1 MSKNILVTGGCG
13 FIGSHLVDSLIK
25 EGYFVVVVDDL
36 SANTNLDYLQTYLDD
51 KSAQFFKYDIRDYEK
66 LNSITIDF
74 DSIFHLAAQPDVK
87 VSVNEPRLDFE
98 INVIGTFNILE
109 FMRNRN
115 IPEMIFA
122 SSVGTVYGEPEI
134 HPTPENHYLNP
145 ISNYGAAKAASEMYC
160 SSYSS
165 LYDLSI
171 ASLRLGNI
179 YGPRATH
186 GVMFDFFNKLREDAS
201 RLEILGDGK
210 QTKTYLYIDDTI
222 EAFNYICR
230 EIKRG
235 HEVYNVSSKE
245 IISVKE
251 IADELTTALGYD
263 NVQYSFTGG
272 KRGWKGDV
280 VYTLVDIS
288 KLISLGWQPKTT
300 VREGIRLYLDWLK
313 GKFRSSD

>member
-25 EGYFVVVVDDL
+25 AGHFVVVVDDL
-36 SANTNLDYLQTYLDD
+36 SANTNLDYLQTHLDN
-51 KSAQFFKYDIRDYEK
+51 KSAQFFKYDIREYEK
-66 LNSITIDF
+66 LNSLSTEF
-74 DSIFHLAAQPDVK
+74 DTIFHLAAQPDVK
-87 VSVNEPRLDFE
+87 VSVNDPRRDFE
-98 INVIGTFNILE
+98 INVNGTFNLLE
-109 FMRNRN
+109 FMRNREVS
-115 IPEMIFA
+115 EMIFA

-134 HPTPENHYLNP
+134 HPTPETHFLNP

-165 LYDLSI
+165 LYDLNI

-186 GVMFDFFNKLREDAS
+186 GVMFDFFNKLRKDAS
-201 RLEILGDGK
+201 KLEILGDGK

-222 EAFNYICR
+222 DAFHCVYR
-230 EIKRG
+230 KMKSG
-235 HEVYNVSSKE
+235 HEIYNVSSEE

-251 IADELTTALGYD
+251 IADELTSTLGYEK
-263 NVQYSFTGG
+263 VQYSFTGG

-280 VYTLVDIS
+280 IYTLVDIS
-288 KLISLGWQPKTT
+288 KLISLGWQPKIK
-300 VREGIRLYLDWLK
+300 VHEGIRLYLNWLK
-313 GKFRSSD
+313 EQIR